1 MDNQFYKRLIIIL
14 ILLTLLSNC
23 ESKTSTQEDDGW
35 DLVNH
40 EAFNFSIEY
49 PNNLYMQLGNE
60 FGYRGRKNTRFIV
73 FTTGAQRPRN
83 LIITVETQSA
93 ESPTLNDVI
102 NWGNEDL
109 DEIKSDPAMKI
120 NRGFEEIFLVEEQI
134 NNVPVYRRRYAFRR
148 SGLLYEEVYI
158 ARGNDMV
165 ILKLEV
171 DEDYLD
177 NNLIIFNRMVNS
189 FEPLN

>member
-1 MDNQFYKRLIIIL
+1 MDNQFNHRLVVML
-14 ILLTLLSNC
+14 ILVALLSSC
-23 ESKTSTQEDDGW
+23 DSKIFTQENDGW
-35 DLVNH
+35 DSVTH

-49 PNNLYMQLGNE
+49 PDNLYTQLGNE

-83 LIITVETQSA
+83 LIITVETRSA

-109 DEIKSDPAMKI
+109 DEIKSDPVMTI

-134 NNVPVYRRRYAFRR
+134 NNVTVCRRRYAFRR
-148 SGLLYEEVYI
+148 SSLLYEEVYI
-158 ARGNDMV
+158 ARANDMV
-165 ILKLEV
+165 ILTLEV

-177 NNLIIFNRMVNS
+177 NNLIIFNRMVDS
-189 FEPLN
+189 FEPLD